1 MLILLHRVAL
11 DSVSVHRDIQ
21 MQLAHEEAIKSNSRA
36 AGPIC
41 SCNKAN
47 ADTSQMFGRV
57 FALVGGGG
65 PSLPYNV
72 GEAYDSSWGSWTH
85 CRGDSKEDG
94 SLVSVFRISAAN
106 KEDAKLVA
114 ARNGVKRLRMV

>member
-1 MLILLHRVAL
+1 
-11 DSVSVHRDIQ
+11 
-21 MQLAHEEAIKSNSRA
+21 MQLAHEEAIKSNLRA
-36 AGPIC
+36 AGPTHNC
-41 SCNKAN
+41 KAN
-47 ADTSQMFGRV
+47 AHTSQMFGRV

-72 GEAYDSSWGSWTH
+72 GEAYGSSWGSWTH

-94 SLVSVFRISAAN
+94 SPVSVFRISAAN